1 MDTGESPYT
10 RGSATLATEK
20 RHEISAEAIAAKNA
34 KVDLKVVEEAR
45 DLIAERRAN
54 GRQPRGYNLAYGHSR
69 YAVEA

>member
-1 MDTGESPYT
+1 MGE
-10 RGSATLATEK
+10 REK
-20 RHEISAEAIAAKNA
+20 TAAVVVADPDADRIGAEAIAAKNA

>member
-1 MDTGESPYT
+1 M
-10 RGSATLATEK
+10 ATK
-20 RHEISAEAIAAKNA
+20 RDQEISAEAIAAKNA